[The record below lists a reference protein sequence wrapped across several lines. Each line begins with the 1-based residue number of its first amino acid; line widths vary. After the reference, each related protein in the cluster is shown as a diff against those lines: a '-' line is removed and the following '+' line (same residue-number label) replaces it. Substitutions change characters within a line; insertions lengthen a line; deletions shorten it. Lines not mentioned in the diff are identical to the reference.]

1 MSAAVHNSPLTHRLA
16 VALVCVVFP
25 LIWVGGLVT
34 TYDAG
39 MAVPDW
45 PGTYGYNLLLYPW
58 TTWIAGP
65 WDLFIE
71 HGHRLLGAT
80 AGFVAIA
87 LVAAAYLTKQS
98 DTTRYL
104 AIGALVLVIAQGA
117 LGGARVLLN
126 ARQFALIH
134 GCVGPAFFAYCAA
147 LAVMRSSR
155 WTEFAKTDHRQASLT
170 RSALTGLLLAY
181 GQLVLGAFLRHPD
194 DAGSSRAFQM
204 VLLFHVIVALA
215 LTGHV
220 AALCWSIFAKAGE
233 QRWVIRPAAALVALL
248 LVQLGLG
255 LATFIVKYGWPVWLG
270 GELMNPGFTVSA
282 KGFWSSMIVT
292 AHVANGSLILAFLTT
307 LWVRS
312 VRLFG
317 WGAVAHCAV
326 VGSASEGQTSS
337 DTTLIPRLRVGLGM
351 EGATT

>member
-1 MSAAVHNSPLTHRLA
+1 MQLSQPNSLTHRLA

-65 WDLFIE
+65 FDLFIE

-87 LVAAAYLTKQS
+87 LAASAFLTKQS
-98 DTTRYL
+98 PQIRNL

-126 ARQFALIH
+126 DRQFALIH
-134 GCVGPAFFAYCAA
+134 GCVGPAFFAYCI
-147 LAVMRSSR
+147 AVAVVTSSR
-155 WTEFAKTDHRQASLT
+155 WMEAAKVDDRRASLS
-170 RSALTGLLLAY
+170 RSAMMGLVLAY
-181 GQLVLGAFLRHPD
+181 CQLVLGAFLRHPSD
-194 DAGSSRAFQM
+194 VGSSRMFQM

-215 LTGHV
+215 LTGHIT
-220 AALCWSIFAKAGE
+220 ALGVSTLARARSEK
-233 QRWVIRPAAALVALL
+233 WVVRPALSLVALL

-255 LATFIVKYGWPVWLG
+255 LATFIVKYGWPAWLG
-270 GELMNPGFTVSA
+270 GELLHPTFTVSA
-282 KGFWSSMIVT
+282 KGYWSSMIVT
-292 AHVANGSLILAFLTT
+292 AHVANGSLILAFLTM
-307 LWVRS
+307 LWLRS
-312 VRLFG
+312 AKLFG
-317 WGAVAHCAV
+317 WGYLFRRA
-326 VGSASEGQTSS
+326 GDRQTSAGES
-337 DTTLIPRLRVGLGM
+337 GPDPRLRLSLG
-351 EGATT
+351 GAT